1 MSYNP
6 TTDFLG
12 LLRNAA
18 GSESVLSVPGLDYV
32 VAALARA
39 GFINLYVGQTAPT
52 VNQPTTV
59 WFKPSQPSWVAEGTL
74 YIWNALAGQ
83 YQIATPALWDQL
95 ASPPSYS
102 FQSAPAALNTVSAL
116 TSLVA
121 IERVAPAATTLLL
134 PTVLAQS
141 GKPLQIVDWSSAV
154 VNHAI
159 TLTPSG
165 GNSIMQQPSWELLST
180 PDQPVGVTL
189 YPSVDLNGWAIAP

>member
-1 MSYNP
+1 MSYTP
-6 TTDFLG
+6 TSDFIA
-12 LLRNAA
+12 LLRNVA
-18 GSESVLSVPGLDYV
+18 GGESVLSMPGLDWV
-32 VAALARA
+32 IAALARA

-74 YIWNALAGQ
+74 YIWNTLAGQ

-95 ASPPSYS
+95 ASPPPYS

-154 VNHAI
+154 VSHAI

-180 PDQPVGVTL
+180 PDQPAGVTL
-189 YPSVDLNGWAIAP
+189 YPSVDLNGWVIAP